1 MKNKENVT
9 HPQKEK
15 RTETESRKKPDVRIS
30 RQGILKATIKT
41 ILKDVKENI
50 PTMMKQLEISA
61 EK

>member
-1 MKNKENVT
+1 MT

-30 RQGILKATIKT
+30 RQGISKATIKT